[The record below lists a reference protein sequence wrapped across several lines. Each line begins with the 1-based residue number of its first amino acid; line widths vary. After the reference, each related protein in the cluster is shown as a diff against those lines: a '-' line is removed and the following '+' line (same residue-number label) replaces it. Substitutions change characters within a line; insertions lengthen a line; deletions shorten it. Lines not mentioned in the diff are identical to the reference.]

1 MRSSDGNNPTIAAT
15 RQVSETSY
23 FLVRTLNPIRMDRVA
38 RDATPNT
45 KVTMTSWW
53 PIGSS
58 SDMISQGLL
67 MKVFARQNYHHLH
80 SGQYSPFAMVK
91 CVGAN
96 TAYKGL
102 SSSTAAFVSGQFRKQ
117 RETYLR
123 LPSLWNRAVSLG
135 RTRGATCRGETKSGS
150 DTPGVGY

>member
-1 MRSSDGNNPTIAAT
+1 
-15 RQVSETSY
+15 
-23 FLVRTLNPIRMDRVA
+23 
-38 RDATPNT
+38 
-45 KVTMTSWW
+45 
-53 PIGSS
+53 
-58 SDMISQGLL
+58 
-67 MKVFARQNYHHLH
+67 
-80 SGQYSPFAMVK
+80 MVK

-135 RTRGATCRGETKSGS
+135 RTRGATCRGKQRAARTLLEL
-150 DTPGVGY
+150 DIEPAVMLPRLPRMQCA